1 MKALRF
7 SRFYLLV
14 TFLILCSWEAVQ
26 AAPAIT
32 ISPASGPPPPPSPP
46 RARALAPMSRWMC
59 ISM

>member
-32 ISPASGPPPPPSPP
+32 ISPASGPPPHHHHQGLGLW
-46 RARALAPMSRWMC
+46 RL
-59 ISM
+59 